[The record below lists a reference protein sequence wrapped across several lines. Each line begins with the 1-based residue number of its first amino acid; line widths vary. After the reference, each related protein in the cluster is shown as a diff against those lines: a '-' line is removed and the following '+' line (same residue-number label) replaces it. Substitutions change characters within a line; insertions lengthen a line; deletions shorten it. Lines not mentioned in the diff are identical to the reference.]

1 MRRRS
6 CWPTSPRG
14 AWTTTTP
21 VSSWP
26 SCEGSAGSAGHQLF
40 WSHTDPKPRRRP
52 TASCACAA
60 DVSRRHE
67 ETRMT
72 RRVALY
78 TLCAVLLLMA
88 GPAAPQPNDRTR
100 VFNAPV
106 DRVWVVARSTLKGLG
121 WDVDKEDREVGWIRT
136 DSRRLEG
143 EDYGVYSKG
152 AKHRLRLVIK
162 AQDASR
168 TTVTV

>member
-1 MRRRS
+1 
-6 CWPTSPRG
+6 
-14 AWTTTTP
+14 
-21 VSSWP
+21 
-26 SCEGSAGSAGHQLF
+26 
-40 WSHTDPKPRRRP
+40 
-52 TASCACAA
+52 
-60 DVSRRHE
+60 
-67 ETRMT
+67 MT

-78 TLCAVLLLMA
+78 TLSAVLLLMA

-168 TTVTV
+168 TTVTVERRVWKEERILWMDKEEDLPTTDHTVEKQVLDALGQSL